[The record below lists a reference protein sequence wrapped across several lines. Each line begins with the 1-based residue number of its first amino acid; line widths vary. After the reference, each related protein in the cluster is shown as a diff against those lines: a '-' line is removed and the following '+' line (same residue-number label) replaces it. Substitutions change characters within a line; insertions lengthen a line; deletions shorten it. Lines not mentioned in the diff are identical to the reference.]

1 MPMTPDDAVARA
13 MDMISA
19 IATLSDGL
27 AQRNAAQA
35 TYYIASLHEIGL
47 LSQSQFEE
55 LSGLAAAAL
64 HDWELEHARHIASLD
79 V

>member
-55 LSGLAAAAL
+55 LTFKAAAAL
-64 HDWELEHARHIASLD
+64 HVWKVEHARHIASLD